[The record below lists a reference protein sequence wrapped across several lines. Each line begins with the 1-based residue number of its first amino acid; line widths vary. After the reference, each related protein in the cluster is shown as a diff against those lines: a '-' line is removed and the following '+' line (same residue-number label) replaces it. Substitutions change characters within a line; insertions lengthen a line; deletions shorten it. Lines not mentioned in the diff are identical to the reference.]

1 MLEVFLIYVSP
12 FSQYRHIKNELKHLI
27 VDWRLIK
34 NISTLLPQRNA
45 AKYSTGRYN
54 HTAEVVSVH
63 FVSAAV

>member
-45 AKYSTGRYN
+45 AKNSTGR
-54 HTAEVVSVH
+54 
-63 FVSAAV
+63 